1 MKSVLTH
8 PLLRIFTPGPE
19 LILIFMPVDSST
31 LLLTLKEAHGV
42 CANNAVVLSELAC
55 LRDNHLSGSGIL
67 PMDPEGRRSVLLG
80 S

>member
-19 LILIFMPVDSST
+19 LVLIFMPVYSST
-31 LLLTLKEAHGV
+31 LLLTLKEAHVV

-55 LRDNHLSGSGIL
+55 LRGNHSQVLGFFQWIQKA
-67 PMDPEGRRSVLLG
+67 EGQFC
-80 S
+80 